1 MTEAKKYKLDPA
13 RVSEATKLASE
24 IARSFKG
31 AAEKALYRA
40 MPRVGQPES
49 RENLSIDGERKSI
62 GLVGSEKDGRQICL
76 IKSSNVPGSRP
87 KMRFP
92 PLPLDVDYRSKF
104 Y

>member
-31 AAEKALYRA
+31 AAEKSLYRA
-40 MPRVGQPES
+40 MPRVGKPES

-62 GLVGSEKDGRQICL
+62 GLVGSESRSAVFSVTILSLQIVGWL
-76 IKSSNVPGSRP
+76 RDSGAFV
-87 KMRFP
+87 
-92 PLPLDVDYRSKF
+92 
-104 Y
+104 